1 MKLLNYTST
10 YFSIMLLGLLSIWA
24 VVFYYAMFNEIYDSI
39 DDGLENRKMLVIAR
53 ADEDISLL
61 DKPQYDEYLFTVKRV
76 DYNNYRGFKDI
87 YKDSIMYAVN
97 EKDYEPVRL
106 LESVFKKNNDYYK
119 ISLATSMVEEDD
131 QIQNLLKYTIILYA
145 VLVLSILLLN
155 NLFLRQLWKP
165 FYTIL
170 DQLKFY
176 QLEKKEPIH
185 YKATKIEEFALLND
199 SIKKLLHRAQESYS
213 NQKQFIENA
222 SHELQTPLAI
232 AINKLELLFEDESL
246 SETQAEQLQQTL
258 ENLEGLT
265 RLNRSLLLISKIE
278 NDQFQTRELVDVQ
291 VLIEKINSDFSDMAA
306 HKSQQLVFEVKQKTI
321 IKSNADLIYI
331 LFLNLIKN
339 TISHGQS
346 NSNISME
353 LNDKNFV
360 ISNYSKIDSLENEAI
375 FERFQKIGNTEN
387 STGLGLSISKSIAE
401 KFGFTLEYHFQ
412 NGQHYFTV
420 EFN

>member
-61 DKPQYDEYLFTVKRV
+61 DKPQYDEYLFTVKQV

-97 EKDYEPVRL
+97 EKDYEPVRVL
-106 LESVFKKNNDYYK
+106 QSIFKKNDDYYK
-119 ISLATSMVEEDD
+119 ISLVTSMVEEDD
-131 QIQNLLKYTIILYA
+131 QINNLLKYTIILYA

-165 FYTIL
+165 FYAIL

-176 QLEKKEPIH
+176 QLEKKELIH
-185 YKATKIEEFALLND
+185 YKATKIEEFALLNE
-199 SIKKLLHRAQESYS
+199 SIEKLLNRTQQSYS

-232 AINKLELLFEDESL
+232 AINQLELLFEDETL
-246 SETQAEQLQQTL
+246 SETQALQLQQAL
-258 ENLEGLT
+258 ENLERLT

-278 NDQFQTRELVDVQ
+278 NDQFQNRESVDLQ
-291 VLIEKINSDFSDMAA
+291 SLLEKIISDFSEMTA
-306 HKSQQLVFEVKQKTI
+306 HKSQKVIFEAKHRTFT
-321 IKSNADLIYI
+321 NTNPDLIYI
-331 LFLNLIKN
+331 LFSNLIKN
-339 TISHGQS
+339 TISHGQP
-346 NSNISME
+346 NTDISMK
-353 LNDKNFV
+353 LTHKNFV
-360 ISNYSKIDSLENEAI
+360 ISNYSETDSLQNKAI
-375 FERFQKIGNTEN
+375 FERFQKIGNNAN
-387 STGLGLSISKSIAE
+387 STGLGLSIAKSIAE
-401 KFGFTLEYHFQ
+401 KFGFTLDYHFQ
-412 NGQHYFTV
+412 NDQHFFTV
-420 EFN
+420 HFN

>member
-39 DDGLENRKMLVIAR
+39 DDGLQNRKMLVIAR
-53 ADEDISLL
+53 ADEDVSLL

-106 LESVFKKNNDYYK
+106 LKSVFKKNNDYYK

-232 AINKLELLFEDESL
+232 AINKLELLFEDETL
-246 SETQAEQLQQTL
+246 SETQAFQLQQAL
-258 ENLEGLT
+258 ENLERLA

-278 NDQFQTRELVDVQ
+278 NDQFQTREEIDLKAM
-291 VLIEKINSDFSDMAA
+291 IGKIISDFSEMLI
-306 HKSQQLVFEVKQKTI
+306 HKNMRVNFEAKDKI
-321 IKSNADLIYI
+321 FKNINPDLIYI
-331 LFLNLIKN
+331 LFSNLIKN

-346 NSNISME
+346 GSEISMK
-353 LNDKNFV
+353 LTNKNFV
-360 ISNYSKIDSLENEAI
+360 ISNYSTIDSLKNEAI
-375 FERFQKIGNTEN
+375 FERFQKIGDNAN
-387 STGLGLSISKSIAE
+387 STGLGLSIAKSIAE